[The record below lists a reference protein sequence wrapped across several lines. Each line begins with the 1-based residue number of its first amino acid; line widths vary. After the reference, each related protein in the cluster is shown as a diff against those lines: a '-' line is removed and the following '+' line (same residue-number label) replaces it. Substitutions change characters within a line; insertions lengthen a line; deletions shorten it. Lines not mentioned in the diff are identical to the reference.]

1 MAEATWYLVVGIEFQ
16 IPRTRHVGKF
26 DPKRSS
32 RRSAF
37 SLEKQ
42 TRKGAPTRVLSQ
54 TDFVLYI
61 I

>member
-1 MAEATWYLVVGIEFQ
+1 MAEATWYLVVDTEFQ

-26 DPKRSS
+26 DPKRSP

-42 TRKGAPTRVLSQ
+42 TRMETPTRVLSL
-54 TDFVLYI
+54 TDFVL
-61 I
+61 